1 LFSIYENHLDV
12 TICFEKLQ
20 KLLHIFDFEIDTS
33 LQISTL
39 LGFNAT
45 ISTPHN
51 QVVFVTKKI
60 QQVVVFFATK
70 WGGVSTEMGHGV
82 ILHFP

>member
-51 QVVFVTKKI
+51 QVVFVTKNTAGGC
-60 QQVVVFFATK
+60 FFATK
-70 WGGVSTEMGHGV
+70 WGGVSIKMGHGV

>member
-60 QQVVVFFATK
+60 QQVVVFLQQNGVGSQSK
-70 WGGVSTEMGHGV
+70 WDMG
-82 ILHFP
+82 